1 MTKPSASESSSKRR
15 KARKNSNG
23 QSLADRA
30 YERLEEL
37 IVTLKLQPGTILTE
51 ADLNRR
57 IGIGRTPIREALQ
70 RLEAFRLVTPLPR
83 HGIMI
88 SEVNVADHMTL
99 LETRRVVDRLIASRA
114 ARRATEE
121 QREALRHRAAEML
134 LTSTS
139 GDLETFMRLDHEC
152 DKVLEEAA
160 RNPSAVQAAVPLHI
174 QSRRFWYA
182 FHQKADFA
190 RAARLH
196 HELLLTVVQGNEPEA
211 EVASDKLI
219 DYLEE
224 FTRSTFEP

>member
-1 MTKPSASESSSKRR
+1 MPKSHTTESSP
-15 KARKNSNG
+15 KARKSRKGPNG

-51 ADLNRR
+51 ADLIRR
-57 IGIGRTPIREALQ
+57 IGIGRTPMREALQ
-70 RLEAFRLVTPLPR
+70 RLEAFHLVTPLPR

-88 SEVNVADHMTL
+88 SEVDVADHMTL
-99 LETRRVVDRLIASRA
+99 LETRRVIDRLIASRA

-121 QREALRHRAAEML
+121 QREALHHHAAEIL

-139 GDLETFMRLDHEC
+139 GNLEAFMRLDHEC
-152 DKVLEEAA
+152 DEVLEEAT
-160 RNPSAVQAAVPLHI
+160 RNPSAVQAAGPLHI

-182 FHQKADFA
+182 FHQKADFP

-196 HELLLTVVQGNEPEA
+196 HNLLLAVAQGNGPEA
-211 EVASDKLI
+211 EVASDRLI

>member
-1 MTKPSASESSSKRR
+1 MTKTRPVDPSPKSR
-15 KARKNSNG
+15 KAKKPSNG
-23 QSLADRA
+23 HSLADRA

-37 IVTLKLQPGTILTE
+37 IVTLKFQPGTILTE
-51 ADLNRR
+51 SDLIRR
-57 IGIGRTPIREALQ
+57 INIGRTPMREALQ

-99 LETRRVVDRLIASRA
+99 LETRRVIDRLIASRA
-114 ARRATEE
+114 ARRATED
-121 QREALRHRAAEML
+121 QREQLQHHAAEML
-134 LTSTS
+134 LTATS
-139 GDLETFMRLDHEC
+139 GDLESFMRVDHACDQVLD
-152 DKVLEEAA
+152 KAA
-160 RNPSAVQAAVPLHI
+160 KNPSAAQAAGPLHI

-182 FHQKADFA
+182 FHQKADFP

-196 HELLLTVVQGNEPEA
+196 HELLLAVAQGNEA
-211 EVASDKLI
+211 GAAVASDRLI